1 MTKNELLSR
10 LIALLGVAADMPD
23 TTNILGYHL
32 TRREDNGLPSILV
45 NEPMDLPPGEQL
57 PLVEAGDGW
66 MEMAVVTKGVKVY
79 CYVAKLEAC

>member
-23 TTNILGYHL
+23 NTSILGYHL
-32 TRREDNGLPSILV
+32 ARKEDNGLPSIFV
-45 NEPMDLPPGEQL
+45 NEPQDLPPGEQL
-57 PLVEAGDGW
+57 PLVDGGEGY
-66 MEMAVVTKGVKVY
+66 MEMAVVTRGVKVY